1 MHYKRLGMSGKFDA
15 PVSCADFLHVCC
27 RLCNLQIVMEDLS
40 NYPNP
45 YEVYDQ
51 NGTNHFGDS
60 NYGSA
65 DGGYD
70 SGSFGSNEGF
80 DTSNQY
86 VKDKFNSGY
95 GDSYGDY
102 SNEYKDA
109 YTRDSGS
116 IEDDQEQR
124 DR

>member
-1 MHYKRLGMSGKFDA
+1 
-15 PVSCADFLHVCC
+15 
-27 RLCNLQIVMEDLS
+27 MEDLS

-80 DTSNQY
+80 DSSNQY
-86 VKDKFNSGY
+86 VKDKFSSGN
-95 GDSYGDY
+95 GESYGDY

-124 DR
+124 DRWLDHMSRKVNFLCLKLWLFSYPSV